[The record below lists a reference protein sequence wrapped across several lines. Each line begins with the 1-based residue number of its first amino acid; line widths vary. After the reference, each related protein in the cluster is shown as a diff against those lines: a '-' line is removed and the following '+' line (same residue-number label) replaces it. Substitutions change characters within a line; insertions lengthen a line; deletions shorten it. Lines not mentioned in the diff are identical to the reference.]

1 MSLGEAM
8 LALGKYEGAG
18 NDFLVLLDPPAE
30 GPLRADEVVALCHR
44 RRGVGADG
52 LLELR
57 PGSAGSDLG
66 MVLWNAD
73 GSQAE
78 MSGNGVRCLVHA
90 ALDAGRVGPGA
101 VRVATAAGL
110 RTVEVRGTDAP
121 GTAEAEVAMG
131 PVELGP
137 GWVRAGDR
145 WEELPPV
152 AGAPA
157 GAPRLEDGAVA
168 ALQAMLT
175 EAVPGPRLWV
185 RLAGAGNPHVVVVVG
200 QARDREE
207 LEALA
212 ARLGPPVGRLV
223 PGGAN
228 LEVGVLKGP
237 GRARMAVFE
246 RGVGLTQACGT
257 GSVAFG
263 AVVAASGLSPA
274 PLDVANPGGVLRV
287 ALGSDGVRLGGP
299 SRRVAEV
306 RVARA
311 WLWRPQRP

>member
-1 MSLGEAM
+1 MRPGEE
-8 LALGKYEGAG
+8 LLTLGKYEGAG
-18 NDFLVLLDPPAE
+18 NDFLVLLDPPVE
-30 GPLRADEVVALCHR
+30 EPLLADEVVVLCHR

-90 ALDAGRVGPGA
+90 ALDAGRVGPGP

-110 RTVEVRGTDAP
+110 RIVEVQRADAP

-137 GWVRAGDR
+137 GWVRAGGR
-145 WEELPPV
+145 WEELPPLD
-152 AGAPA
+152 GAPA
-157 GAPRLEDGAVA
+157 GAPRLGDDAVA
-168 ALQAMLT
+168 ALKAMLT
-175 EAVPGPRLWV
+175 EVVPGSQLWV
-185 RLAGAGNPHVVVVVG
+185 RLAGAGNPHVVVVLG
-200 QARDREE
+200 EARDGEG
-207 LEALA
+207 LGALA

-223 PGGAN
+223 PGGTN
-228 LEVGVLKGP
+228 LEVGVLEAP
-237 GRARMAVFE
+237 GQARMAVFE
-246 RGVGLTQACGT
+246 RGVGLTEACGT
-257 GSVAFG
+257 GTVAFG
-263 AVVAASGLSPA
+263 AVVAASGLSPV
-274 PLDVANPGGVLRV
+274 PLAVANPGGVLRV
-287 ALGSDGVRLGGP
+287 ALGSDGVHLGGP

-311 WLWRPQRP
+311 WLWGPQHP